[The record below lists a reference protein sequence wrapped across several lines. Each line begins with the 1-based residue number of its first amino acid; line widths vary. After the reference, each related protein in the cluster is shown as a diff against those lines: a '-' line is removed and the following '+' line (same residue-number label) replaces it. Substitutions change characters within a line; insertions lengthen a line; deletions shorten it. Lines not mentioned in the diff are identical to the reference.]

1 MIDKI
6 FRISHDCFRL
16 EGEKVVYTDP
26 FHLGDELPKA
36 DIILISHDHFDHCSP
51 EDIHKVVQDSTSIL
65 AIAACRKQLENLPG
79 ELTIVAPG
87 DSLEVQGIPIAAVP
101 AYNVDKNFHP
111 QADGHVGYIFSLG
124 GKRIYFAGDTDRIP
138 EMKDIKADVA
148 LLPVSGTY
156 VMTAEQA
163 VSAAEDMGSPV
174 VIPMHYGD
182 IVGTVDDA
190 SRFAE
195 KYSGKAIIKKPR

>member
-1 MIDKI
+1 MFDKI
-6 FRISHDCFRL
+6 FRLGHDCFRL

-26 FHLGDELPKA
+26 FHLGDDLPKA

-51 EDIHKVVQDSTSIL
+51 EDIQKVVQDSTTIL
-65 AIAACRKQLENLPG
+65 AIAACRKQLQDLPG
-79 ELTIVAPG
+79 ELKIVAPG
-87 DSLEVQGIPIAAVP
+87 DSLDVQGIPISAVP

-163 VSAAEDMGSPV
+163 VSAAEDLGAPV

-182 IVGTVDDA
+182 IVGSEDDA
-190 SRFAE
+190 RRFAE
-195 KYSGKAIIKKPR
+195 QYSGKTIIKD